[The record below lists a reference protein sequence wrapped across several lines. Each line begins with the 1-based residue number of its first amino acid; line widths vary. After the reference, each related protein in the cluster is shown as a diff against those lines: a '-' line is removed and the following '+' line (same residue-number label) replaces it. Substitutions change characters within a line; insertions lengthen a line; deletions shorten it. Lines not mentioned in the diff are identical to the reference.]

1 MALVRHILKL
11 SQEGAAVVS
20 NCVCV
25 CSADDMGLG
34 KTLTM
39 IALLLIQRAAGEDS
53 AAGSTSAS
61 WLSAGHKG
69 TCIAASFIS
78 SLNNPRGGWLGS
90 RVVSMLDSGAEGPGL
105 KSLPRRCRVTWVMT
119 HFLA

>member
-20 NCVCV
+20 NCVCVCV

-53 AAGSTSAS
+53 AAGSTSSAS
-61 WLSAGHKG
+61 WLSAGQRG

-78 SLNNPRGGWLGS
+78 SLSSLGVAGL
-90 RVVSMLDSGAEGPGL
+90 VVE
-105 KSLPRRCRVTWVMT
+105 
-119 HFLA
+119 

>member
-1 MALVRHILKL
+1 
-11 SQEGAAVVS
+11 
-20 NCVCV
+20 
-25 CSADDMGLG
+25 MGLG

-61 WLSAGHKG
+61 WLSAGQRG

-78 SLNNPRGGWLGS
+78 SLSSLGVAGL
-90 RVVSMLDSGAEGPGL
+90 VVE
-105 KSLPRRCRVTWVMT
+105 
-119 HFLA
+119 